1 MTECKNKEVWRR
13 DFDSALDLSSRQS
26 AMINGKTDRDINKL
40 NGSQKHEEKCS
51 NWDSIPG

>member
-26 AMINGKTDRDINKL
+26 AMINGKTDRDINKI